1 VDTRTANREASQVG
15 LGVVKE
21 RIGALARFYAELGI
35 EPPSKIPRSRPSLKL
50 LPACFPVECS
60 NEETMGGVKTPRMR
74 ADKLYV
80 KAMRLADLSREI
92 VPLNE

>member
-35 EPPSKIPRSRPSLKL
+35 EPPSKIEAKPQAIASLFPR
-50 LPACFPVECS
+50 
-60 NEETMGGVKTPRMR
+60 GV
-74 ADKLYV
+74 LQ
-80 KAMRLADLSREI
+80 
-92 VPLNE
+92 